1 MVAAQP
7 DPKSLVDRLNSWAI
21 ADIAIDPAQ
30 FRPCRSRVLP
40 TKVKKLAALL
50 HKAHGTLIAEN
61 ASEEEVPAQEVS
73 DFDPTRDCAYT
84 HYGEERDTHPESTA
98 TMAFARAYFA
108 GRTIQL
114 AKGEG
119 GDGGA
124 YPFTFDWLVALD
136 PHTRVVFSFIWN
148 LQD

>member
-1 MVAAQP
+1 MVTPRP
-7 DPKSLVDRLNSWAI
+7 DPKTLVDRLNSWAI

-30 FRPCRSRVLP
+30 SRPCRSSALP
-40 TKVKKLAALL
+40 KKVKKLAALL
-50 HKAHGTLIAEN
+50 HKSHRDLITEL
-61 ASEEEVPAQEVS
+61 ASEENAPAQEVS
-73 DFDPTRDCAYT
+73 DFDPTSDCVYT
-84 HYGEERDTHPESTA
+84 SYGEERDTHPESIA

-108 GRTIQL
+108 GRTVQV
-114 AKGEG
+114 AGGEG

-136 PHTRVVFSFIWN
+136 PQSRVVFSFIWN